1 MSSTSSRNS
10 PYPEEVAHSMG
21 HGRCDYN
28 IDELYNTF
36 GVKCLSLDYPGCAAT
51 RRPWAL
57 LLNTFGVKC
66 KQGNHSRSAPSLP
79 LDLCT
84 TTRISLL
91 AGDARRLQPTQH
103 YAVAA

>member
-28 IDELYNTF
+28 IDELY
-36 GVKCLSLDYPGCAAT
+36 
-51 RRPWAL
+51 
-57 LLNTFGVKC
+57 NTFGVKC